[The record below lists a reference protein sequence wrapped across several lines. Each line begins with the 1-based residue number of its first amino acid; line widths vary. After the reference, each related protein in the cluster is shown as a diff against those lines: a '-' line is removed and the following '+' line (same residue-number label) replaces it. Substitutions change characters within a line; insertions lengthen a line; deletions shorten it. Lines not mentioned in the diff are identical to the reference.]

1 MNRSVVLSIC
11 MAIIATIWVL
21 SGSFSSSEDKPENG
35 DNLEGQTAQET
46 LPVFRVKVQTRLA
59 EKMQDQIVLQGA
71 MEAART
77 IEIRAETQGIID
89 KVYAKKGDL
98 LKEGQSILSLA
109 INDRQ
114 ARLEKAKAELR
125 VSQTELASSKSLK
138 DKKMISENQ
147 HQKNVANVVAAQA
160 EVKEIEVEIKQTNIS
175 AAFKGV
181 LNDVHVEL
189 GDFVSPGTSIATLV
203 DREWVTITAQVPQQH
218 IAKVRIGQNVEAI
231 LLNGVKLKGKIN
243 YISSSADL
251 ATRTFLIEAKA
262 QNTADVQY
270 FGQSARV
277 RIYLGERDAYLIT
290 PSLLNLS
297 NDGSLQIKIL
307 DQDKRVVSQNV
318 TMIRSDNE
326 GVWLAG
332 LPKQIDLITVGQG
345 FVSDGEQVDPVY
357 EDAPDSNNVES
368 ALNKAEAE

>member
-1 MNRSVVLSIC
+1 MNRSVILSIC
-11 MAIIATIWVL
+11 LAIIATIWVL
-21 SGSFSSSEDKPENG
+21 SGSFSSSEDLSEENESSE
-35 DNLEGQTAQET
+35 LEATEKS
-46 LPVFRVKVQTRLA
+46 LPNFKVKVQTRFA

-71 MEAART
+71 MEAARE

-89 KVYAKKGDL
+89 KIHARKGDQL
-98 LKEGQSILSLA
+98 QSGQAILSLA
-109 INDRQ
+109 INDRE

-125 VSQTELASSKSLK
+125 VSQTELASSKSLR

-147 HQKNVANVVAAQA
+147 HQQNIADVVASEA

-189 GDFVSPGTSIATLV
+189 GDFVSPGSSIATLV
-203 DREWVTITAQVPQQH
+203 DQDWVTITAQVPQQH
-218 IAKVRIGQNVEAI
+218 IAKIRVGQDVEAT
-231 LLNGVKLKGKIN
+231 LLNGVKLTGKIN

-262 QNTADVQY
+262 ENIADVKY

-277 RIYLGERDAYLIT
+277 RIYLGERLAYLLS

-297 NDGSLQIKIL
+297 NDGDLQVKIL
-307 DQDKRVVSQNV
+307 DQEKRVISQNV

-326 GVWLAG
+326 GLWLAG
-332 LPKQIDLITVGQG
+332 LPERIELITVGQG
-345 FVSDGEQVDPVY
+345 FVSDGETVDPVY
-357 EDAPDSNNVES
+357 DDIQEPTVKQAASQGDAE
-368 ALNKAEAE
+368 